1 MNTDRADQDWPRA
14 GRLVRERMGEL
25 GLDQVELSRRSGV
38 SDATIRALTR
48 GERRAYQPK
57 RLGSLSRALGWP
69 PHQIERLS
77 QGEPPPQIVDFLD
90 REALQRQVSEIRAD
104 LDALD
109 DMLRRSP

>member
-1 MNTDRADQDWPRA
+1 MA
-14 GRLVRERMGEL
+14 EL

-48 GERRAYQPK
+48 GERRAYQDK
-57 RLGSLSRALGWP
+57 RLGALSRALGWP

-77 QGEPPPQIVDFLD
+77 QGEPPPKVVDYLD
-90 REALQRQVSEIRAD
+90 REALQRQIRKVRAE

-109 DMLRRSP
+109 DMVRRSRGGV